1 MVNSR
6 YDAIIL
12 IRQLMAQYNIEFS
25 EIQTTSNTPEEKE
38 EVQNNLLQRILI
50 YIGGAFIFV
59 GICVYINMIWDD
71 IPPLARV
78 VVSLGSGFVA
88 FIMGLISLSDTRF
101 QKAATPLFLMGA
113 CLQPLGLFVFMDEYL
128 PKSNNVAM
136 AASFVFG
143 FMLIQKLLAF
153 WVTRHTSLLF
163 FSVFFFYSTIICILN
178 WLNLYSDVV
187 PTLIGISGLMVTW
200 GIQKTRHAI
209 ITPFFYFISS
219 TLTAIAAWDILEN
232 TSLDVLLIGVSAG
245 LVYLAVMATSR
256 TLLTVGVLSLLAF
269 LAYYTDEYF
278 KDIVG
283 WPIALIIMGMMM
295 IGISVYA
302 VKLGKK
308 ISKS

>member
-6 YDAIIL
+6 HDAVML
-12 IRQLMAQYNIEFS
+12 IRQLMAQYNIQLS
-25 EIQTTSNTPEEKE
+25 ELQTTLNMPEGKE
-38 EVQNNLLQRILI
+38 EVQTNLLQRILI

-78 VVSLGSGFVA
+78 VVSLGSGFIA
-88 FIMGLISLSDTRF
+88 FIMGLISLSDSRF

-128 PKSNNVAM
+128 PKSNNIAM

-143 FMLIQKLLAF
+143 FMLIQKQLAF

-163 FSVFFFYSTIICILN
+163 FSVFFFYSTIICVLN
-178 WLNLYSDVV
+178 WFDLYHVIS
-187 PTLIGISGLMVTW
+187 PLLIGLSGLMVTW
-200 GIQKTRHAI
+200 GIQKTRHTS
-209 ITPFFYFISS
+209 ITPFFYFISAF
-219 TLTAIAAWDILEN
+219 LTSLAAWDILEN

-245 LVYLAVMATSR
+245 LVYLAVLAASR

-269 LAYYTDEYF
+269 LGYYTDEYF

-283 WPIALIIMGMMM
+283 WPIALIVMGMMM

-308 ISKS
+308 IGRN